1 MTQVLRKRNE
11 FKIPGCSRSFIDRI
25 IKLFWRDLDD
35 VVLVQIITKKTTVI
49 YHVAYMLVIVIAP
62 WLSSGCV
69 CCNKT

>member
-35 VVLVQIITKKTTVI
+35 VVLVQIIKKKQQLFT
-49 YHVAYMLVIVIAP
+49 M
-62 WLSSGCV
+62 
-69 CCNKT
+69 